1 MFGIILVAIDG
12 SEPGREA
19 LATSLELGRICGAQ
33 VHAVH
38 VIQMVLPSMSMGTL
52 EPVDTTQELLF
63 ETLNQEAD
71 ELLADAVRQAS
82 GQGIELTAHKQWG
95 SPGAEIVNL
104 AGEIK
109 AGLVVLGS
117 QGHSRLERIFLG
129 SVSSFVVEHSP
140 CATLIVR

>member
-1 MFGIILVAIDG
+1 MFGTILAAIDG
-12 SEPGREA
+12 SEPGRDA
-19 LATSLELGRICGAQ
+19 LATALKLGRICGAQ

-38 VIQMVLPSMSMGTL
+38 IIQMVLPSMSLGTL
-52 EPVDTTQELLF
+52 EPIDTTQELLF

-82 GQGIELTAHKQWG
+82 EQGVEFTTHKQWG

-104 AGEIK
+104 AGELG

-117 QGHSRLERIFLG
+117 RGHSRLERIFLG

-140 CATLIVR
+140 CATLVVR